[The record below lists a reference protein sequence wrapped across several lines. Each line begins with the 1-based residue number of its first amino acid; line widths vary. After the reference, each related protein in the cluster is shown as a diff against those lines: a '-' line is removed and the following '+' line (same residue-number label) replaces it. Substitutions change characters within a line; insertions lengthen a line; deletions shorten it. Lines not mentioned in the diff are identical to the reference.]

1 MRLRGH
7 ITTHWIVSTMLGGAL
22 LATSGCGP
30 DEPASRRELD
40 PQGATLL
47 AQAQRAYLRG
57 GYERA
62 LALLDSAEA
71 FVAETPDLWFLRGV
85 VLTEMYRFDESDE
98 ALQHARDLDETF
110 RSVRFNLGHNAFLQS
125 AVFARNEYRTALR
138 YYRDEERLLR
148 RAIRRSRDPKD
159 VRGLSA
165 VLTQIGTTYARI
177 NRPDSARATFTEAIA
192 VDSSNALAFSSLAS
206 LQRDAGEFEPALQNA
221 LRAAEL
227 DARNAQY
234 RMQVGMIL
242 FELERYEEA
251 LPYLLEAERHRP
263 WDPTAVY
270 ALGNVLVELDSV
282 DRGRALLL
290 RADTLEELRS
300 SIDRAH
306 MRLFK
311 NPSDPIRWENYAYLL
326 HRAGRTAEARKA
338 INVMM
343 TLPGADSLIQ

>member
-1 MRLRGH
+1 
-7 ITTHWIVSTMLGGAL
+7 
-22 LATSGCGP
+22 P
-30 DEPASRRELD
+30 
-40 PQGATLL
+40 
-47 AQAQRAYLRG
+47 
-57 GYERA
+57 
-62 LALLDSAEA
+62 
-71 FVAETPDLWFLRGV
+71 
-85 VLTEMYRFDESDE
+85 
-98 ALQHARDLDETF
+98 
-110 RSVRFNLGHNAFLQS
+110 
-125 AVFARNEYRTALR
+125 
-138 YYRDEERLLR
+138 
-148 RAIRRSRDPKD
+148 
-159 VRGLSA
+159 A

-177 NRPDSARATFTEAIA
+177 NRPDGARATFTEAIA

-227 DARNAQY
+227 DARNAEY

-263 WDPTAVY
+263 WDPTAGY

-306 MRLFK
+306 RRLCK
-311 NPSDPIRWENYAYLL
+311 NPSEPIRWENCACLL
-326 HRAGRTAEARKA
+326 QRADGTAGARKP
-338 INVMM
+338 ISSLQP
-343 TLPGADSLIQ
+343 LPAAGALIREACGAPSTA